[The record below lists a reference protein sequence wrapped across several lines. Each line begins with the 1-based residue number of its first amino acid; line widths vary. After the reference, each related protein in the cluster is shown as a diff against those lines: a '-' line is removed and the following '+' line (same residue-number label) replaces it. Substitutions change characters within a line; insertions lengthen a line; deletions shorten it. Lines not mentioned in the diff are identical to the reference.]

1 MRTTLRILA
10 AVLLS
15 GCAST
20 SDSRRLDT
28 SPGVEKP
35 TLLQRLG
42 LGRPLA
48 KKPSEGF
55 IPAEV
60 EPAQLQGVVVPDI
73 STPEVSPP
81 GETQS
86 KARAPGATP
95 EGP

>member
-20 SDSRRLDT
+20 SDSRRLDA
-28 SPGVEKP
+28 SPGVERP

-42 LGRPLA
+42 LGRPLG
-48 KKPSEGF
+48 KKPTEGF

-60 EPAQLQGVVVPDI
+60 EPAQLQGVVVPDVPTAGI
-73 STPEVSPP
+73 EPP
-81 GETQS
+81 GEPQG
-86 KARAPGATP
+86 KARVQVGTP
-95 EGP
+95 